1 VTEDIAT
8 NRPSPQPAGRRL
20 RAAIIALLLV
30 GSLSATGCSLLP
42 ANSTP
47 SDTVVSSA
55 GGAASNVPTGS
66 QPAPADTAKATE
78 PASAADALAAKVKA
92 SLTKLGSTKSGPNRD
107 QMRAAMVEAG
117 AASDKLEISI
127 DKTPTGLAVDAI
139 EAAAPVGKQCVIGQ
153 VRDGKASVAVL
164 PILATGLCFVG
175 DQH

>member
-1 VTEDIAT
+1 MV
-8 NRPSPQPAGRRL
+8 
-20 RAAIIALLLV
+20 ALLLV
-30 GSLSATGCSLLP
+30 GSLATTGCSFLP
-42 ANSTP
+42 GKSTP
-47 SDTVVSSA
+47 GDTVGSSA
-55 GGAASNVPTGS
+55 RGTASQAPTGG
-66 QPAPADTAKATE
+66 QPAPTISAGATQPPAVTAQATE
-78 PASAADALAAKVKA
+78 PPSAADALAAKVNA
-92 SLTKLGSTKSGPNRD
+92 SLTKLGSTTSGPNRD

-139 EAAAPVGKQCVIGQ
+139 EAAAPIGKQCVIGQ